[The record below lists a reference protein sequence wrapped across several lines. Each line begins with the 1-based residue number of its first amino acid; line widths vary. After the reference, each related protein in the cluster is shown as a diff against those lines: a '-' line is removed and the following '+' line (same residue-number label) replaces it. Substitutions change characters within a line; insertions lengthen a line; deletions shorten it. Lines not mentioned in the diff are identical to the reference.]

1 MSERGRGEDVATH
14 IAEDIVVC
22 WGDKKRAKTTLRKGV
37 DYSSQKHVILMNGAM
52 HLELISDTA
61 GADDEADVE
70 LETIERRR
78 VTIINPD
85 EDICTTM
92 GGLWDFLCKVTSGD
106 QLAIDP
112 VVDGAIKVTTTNVPV
127 PVQGGKTRRAKSSKH
142 SKALSLFPHGCDC

>member
-78 VTIINPD
+78 VTIIKPD

-92 GGLWDFLCKVTSGD
+92 VSGTSCARSQAEINWRSTLWSTGQS
-106 QLAIDP
+106 
-112 VVDGAIKVTTTNVPV
+112 
-127 PVQGGKTRRAKSSKH
+127 R
-142 SKALSLFPHGCDC
+142 